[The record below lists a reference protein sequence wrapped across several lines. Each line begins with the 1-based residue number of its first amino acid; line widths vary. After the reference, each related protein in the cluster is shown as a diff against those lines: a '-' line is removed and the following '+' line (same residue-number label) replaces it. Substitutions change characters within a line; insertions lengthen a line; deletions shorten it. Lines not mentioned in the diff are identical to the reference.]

1 MNFEYVTQTLWKST
15 EVVPLRP
22 QGSLWVCPNKYWIE
36 LVRRLCPEEL
46 PSKELGV
53 LGWKGAW
60 NMCFD
65 SNKCIFLISD
75 LWMKKKSIMGW
86 WEEKE
91 MRQGSLAGSS
101 MDRKA
106 LGWQSCNG
114 DAVLEGQ
121 TEPEPGQVPT
131 SCCGWANITSSSSS
145 FCTGR
150 SVHSKFIIVL
160 KTKQPNPAF
169 DCDHGPDLHN
179 SWISKL
185 YGLLALCRL

>member
-60 NMCFD
+60 KMCFD

-75 LWMKKKSIMGW
+75 LWMKKKSIMCSFGW
-86 WEEKE
+86 WDEKKRRWGRE
-91 MRQGSLAGSS
+91 AWQGAARTGKHLGGKAAMGTQCWRDRQSQSQ
-101 MDRKA
+101 DRSPPA
-106 LGWQSCNG
+106 
-114 DAVLEGQ
+114 AVGGQ
-121 TEPEPGQVPT
+121 TSPAPAAVSAQAGLCT
-131 SCCGWANITSSSSS
+131 ANS
-145 FCTGR
+145 
-150 SVHSKFIIVL
+150 
-160 KTKQPNPAF
+160 
-169 DCDHGPDLHN
+169 
-179 SWISKL
+179 
-185 YGLLALCRL
+185 